1 MELTEHQLE
10 ILQLIHDADG
20 HGIPGHQFAR
30 YAIEYP
36 DFHDVVQS
44 LLRVELLEYE
54 LKEDTYYLTYEG
66 FEVLEAEVVK
76 PRQTVHTDYYSE
88 LNEVIGS
95 FKELQRTALI
105 AVFSIGILVTLFF
118 YFNPELLKKNRVP
131 NVQLEQEVIEQ
142 MKLELQ
148 RQVDSLQ
155 SVGELDSIKLSKEN

>member
-1 MELTEHQLE
+1 VELTEYQLE

-20 HGIPGHQFAR
+20 HGIPSHQFAR
-30 YAIEYP
+30 FAIEYP

-44 LLRVELLEYE
+44 LLRAELLEYE

-76 PRQTVHTDYYSE
+76 PQQTVHTDYYSE

-105 AVFSIGILVTLFF
+105 AVFSIGVFVTLFF
-118 YFNPELLKKNRVP
+118 YFNPELLKKNQGP
-131 NVQLEQEVIEQ
+131 NIQREQEVIEQ
-142 MKLELQ
+142 MKLDVQ
-148 RQVDSLQ
+148 RQIDSLQ
-155 SVGELDSIKLSKEN
+155 SVGELDSIKLPEEN